1 MNIGQAVAKRVQD
14 LLKKYDK
21 TQYRLA
27 KDTLISHNTMTSIV
41 NAKNKTAN
49 LNSIF
54 LICRA
59 FGITVD
65 EFFNDPIF
73 KSDKLEV
80 E

>member
-73 KSDKLEV
+73 KSDKLEI